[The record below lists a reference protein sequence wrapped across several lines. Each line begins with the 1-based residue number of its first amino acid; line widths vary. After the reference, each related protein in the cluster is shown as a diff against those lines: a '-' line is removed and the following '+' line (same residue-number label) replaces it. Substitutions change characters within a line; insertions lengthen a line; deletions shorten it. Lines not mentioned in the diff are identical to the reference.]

1 MATLFTVTL
10 ESNNLRDGSSGFDT
24 LGVHGGRIY
33 VASPGLN
40 STSYKLGAQAV
51 SDTVGAYGQMIQ
63 SLSGLSGYT
72 VTMYFDPNSISIGS
86 GGECSIMRGVDSTPT
101 PSEHRSAIQLGY
113 SGGNYYI
120 SAGHRDD
127 GDSYSWTSGYTV
139 SDAEH
144 YVTIGVARATGAATS
159 DGVLEL
165 SIDGVSQQTISN
177 IDNYDTFADVD
188 RFRFG
193 FMQYGVITITGTLFV
208 DQITVTD
215 DSPTGET
222 VLPHIVLSGHA
233 ILSGHAVLGG

>member
-10 ESNNLRDGSSGFDT
+10 ESNNLLDSSNGFDA

-33 VASPGLN
+33 VSSPGLN
-40 STSYKLGAQAV
+40 STSYKLGAQVV

-63 SLSGLSGYT
+63 SLSGLTGYT
-72 VTMYFDPNSISIGS
+72 VTMYFDPNSISISS
-86 GGECSIMRGVDSTPT
+86 GGECSIMRGVDSTPD
-101 PSEHRSAIQLGY
+101 PSVHRSAIQLGY
-113 SGGNYYI
+113 SGGNYHI
-120 SAGHRDD
+120 SAGHMDD

-144 YVTIGVARATGAATS
+144 YVTIAVARATGAATN

-165 SIDGVSQQTISN
+165 SIDGVSQQVVSN
-177 IDNYDTFADVD
+177 IDNYDTFTDVD

-193 FMQYGVITITGTLFV
+193 FMSYGVATISGTLFI
-208 DQITVTD
+208 DQITATD

-222 VLPHIVLSGHA
+222 VYPHIVLSGKA
-233 ILSGHAVLGG
+233 VLSGHAVLG